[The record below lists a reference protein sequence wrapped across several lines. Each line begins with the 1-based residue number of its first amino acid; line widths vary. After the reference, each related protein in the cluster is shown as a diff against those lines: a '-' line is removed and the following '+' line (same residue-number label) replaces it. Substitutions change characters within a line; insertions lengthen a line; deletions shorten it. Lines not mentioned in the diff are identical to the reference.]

1 MAKKTTAQV
10 QFEADTS
17 GFTQGIRE
25 ADKSLSTLRNELKLN
40 SAELKE
46 NGDSVDLLSQRQNI
60 LQREHEES
68 AKKVEA
74 LESKLNAARSQFGDN
89 SQEVYKLTNQLL
101 RAKTEFQGIQNEITQ
116 TDTRMDRLEQSTEDL
131 GNAIDDTGD
140 GFTVM
145 KGAMAD
151 LVSSGV
157 QSLIGGVTDL
167 VGSLFDLSEATE
179 EYRQMQGKLAGSSET
194 YGYSVDFVKSKYED
208 FYAYVGD
215 DQMATNAI
223 TNLLG
228 IATSTE
234 QLSSIA
240 DGAIGVWAT
249 YGDSIPIESLTE
261 AINETVNVG
270 KVTGTFADTINWAGI
285 TNEQFASIL
294 GNGTEAQKAFN
305 KAIANGETQEDAF
318 SAALASTSDTTER
331 AAIVSDYL
339 NGVYGQSKVVYDD
352 LSGSMIEA
360 NRAELE
366 LKDAQAQLGETMEP
380 VNSAFTQFKAD
391 SLEKLQP
398 IVEDVIGVL
407 SEFKKWMD
415 ENKAVVEA
423 VKVAVIILGG
433 AFGAL
438 AIAMGIQSLIR
449 GITTAFGTLN
459 AVMAANPIM
468 LIVMLIAGLVAG
480 FIYLWN
486 NCEEFREFWM
496 NLWDG
501 IKEVFGAVVDWIGQ
515 AIDNTISFFQ
525 DLWTGIQNVFN
536 NIVNWISTAIDNI
549 VGFFQGLWTGIQAV
563 WDGIVLG
570 IQTFIGLVVSIF
582 DAAFQLITLPFRFI
596 WENCKDIIM
605 NVFNAIVGFISSVF
619 NTIWNVISSVLN
631 NIWNFI
637 VSIFT
642 TIWNFYV
649 SIWTQIL
656 NIITTVLNAIW
667 NVISTVLTTVWN
679 FISTI
684 FTTIWN
690 TIVSIWNAIS
700 SAISTAI
707 NFIWNIIS
715 TVFNAV
721 WGTIT
726 GIFNGI
732 KNTIVGVWNGIT
744 TTVSNVINNIK
755 NTISNV
761 FNNVKNT
768 VTNVWNGIMNAIK
781 KPIEKARDLVKNAID
796 KIKGFFNFEFKW
808 PKLKMPH
815 FGIKPKGWQIG
826 DLLEGKIPKLSID
839 WYADGGI
846 FTKPTLFNTLSGIKG
861 VGEAGSEAVLPL
873 SRLEN
878 WIYNALRQNNAQMLS
893 ANNSNFEKLIE
904 VAEMILVKDSNMYVD
919 SRKVSEALSNSNDT
933 VSGEIISMK
942 ERGLILS

>member
-116 TDTRMDRLEQSTEDL
+116 TDTRMDRLKQGTEEL

-179 EYRQMQGKLAGSSET
+179 EYRQMQSKLEGSANSF
-194 YGYSVDFVKSKYED
+194 GYSVDYVKSKYEE
-208 FYAYVGD
+208 FYSYVGD

-223 TNLLG
+223 TNLTGLG
-228 IATSTE
+228 IETSS
-234 QLSSIA
+234 L
-240 DGAIGVWAT
+240 DRLVNGAIAT
-249 YGDSIPIESLTE
+249 WSAYGDSIPIESLTE
-261 AINETVNVG
+261 SMNETIQVG
-270 KVTGTFADTINWAGI
+270 KVTGTFADTLNWASLSAG
-285 TNEQFASIL
+285 QWKFIL
-294 GNGTEAQKAFN
+294 GEGSAAQSAFN
-305 KAIANGETQEDAF
+305 KAISDGEAVEDAF
-318 SAALASTSDTTER
+318 SAALAATTDKQER
-331 AAIVSDYL
+331 ANMVAGVL
-339 NGVYGQSKVVYDD
+339 NTTYGQSKNTYDE

-360 NRAELE
+360 NKAELD
-366 LKDAQAQLGETMEP
+366 LKDAQAELGETMEP
-380 VNSAFTQFKAD
+380 VNTAFTQFKAD
-391 SLEKLQP
+391 SLEKLKP

-407 SEFKKWMD
+407 SDFKKWMD

-423 VKVAVIILGG
+423 VKVAVVILGG

-449 GITTAFGTLN
+449 GITTAFGALN

-480 FIYLWN
+480 FVYLWN

-501 IKEVFGAVVDWIGQ
+501 IKQVFGAVVNWIKQ
-515 AIDNTISFFQ
+515 AIDNVI
-525 DLWTGIQNVFN
+525 I
-536 NIVNWISTAIDNI
+536 
-549 VGFFQGLWTGIQAV
+549 FFQGLWTF
-563 WDGIVLG
+563 
-570 IQTFIGLVVSIF
+570 IQTTV
-582 DAAFQLITLPFRFI
+582 
-596 WENCKDIIM
+596 
-605 NVFNAIVGFISSVF
+605 
-619 NTIWNVISSVLN
+619 
-631 NIWNFI
+631 
-637 VSIFT
+637 T
-642 TIWNFYV
+642 TIFNFYV
-649 SIWTQIL
+649 SIWTAIF
-656 NIITTVLNAIW
+656 NTISNVLNMIW

-715 TVFNAV
+715 TVFNAI

-726 GIFNGI
+726 EIFNGI

-781 KPIEKARDLVKNAID
+781 KPIEKARDLVKSAID

-846 FTKPTLFNTLSGIKG
+846 FTKPTLFNTLSGLKG

-893 ANNSNFEKLIE
+893 VNNSNFEKLIE
-904 VAEMILVKDSNMYVD
+904 VAEMILAKDSNMYVD
-919 SRKVSEALSNSNDT
+919 SRKVSEALSNANDS
-933 VSGEIISMK
+933 VSGELINLK
-942 ERGLILS
+942 GRGLILS

>member
-116 TDTRMDRLEQSTEDL
+116 TDTRMDRLKQGTEEL

-179 EYRQMQGKLAGSSET
+179 EYRQMQSKLEGSANSF
-194 YGYSVDFVKSKYED
+194 GYSVDYVKSKYEE
-208 FYAYVGD
+208 FYSYVGD

-223 TNLLG
+223 TNLTGLG
-228 IATSTE
+228 IETSS
-234 QLSSIA
+234 L
-240 DGAIGVWAT
+240 DRLVNGAIAT
-249 YGDSIPIESLTE
+249 WSAYGDSIPIESLTE
-261 AINETVNVG
+261 SMNETIQVG
-270 KVTGTFADTINWAGI
+270 KVTGTFADTLNWASLSAG
-285 TNEQFASIL
+285 QWKFIL
-294 GNGTEAQKAFN
+294 GEGSAAQSAFN
-305 KAIANGETQEDAF
+305 KAISDGEAVEDAF
-318 SAALASTSDTTER
+318 SAALAATTDKQER
-331 AAIVSDYL
+331 ANMVAGVL
-339 NGVYGQSKVVYDD
+339 NTTYGQSKNTYDE

-360 NRAELE
+360 NKAELD
-366 LKDAQAQLGETMEP
+366 LKDAQAELGETMEP
-380 VNSAFTQFKAD
+380 VNTAFTQFKAD
-391 SLEKLQP
+391 SLEKLKP

-407 SEFKKWMD
+407 SDFKKWMD

-423 VKVAVIILGG
+423 VKVAVVILGG

-449 GITTAFGTLN
+449 GITTAFGALN

-480 FIYLWN
+480 FVYLWN

-501 IKEVFGAVVDWIGQ
+501 IKQVFGAVVNWIKQ
-515 AIDNTISFFQ
+515 AIDNVI
-525 DLWTGIQNVFN
+525 I
-536 NIVNWISTAIDNI
+536 
-549 VGFFQGLWTGIQAV
+549 FFQGLWTF
-563 WDGIVLG
+563 
-570 IQTFIGLVVSIF
+570 IQT
-582 DAAFQLITLPFRFI
+582 
-596 WENCKDIIM
+596 
-605 NVFNAIVGFISSVF
+605 IV
-619 NTIWNVISSVLN
+619 
-631 NIWNFI
+631 
-637 VSIFT
+637 T
-642 TIWNFYV
+642 TIFNFYV
-649 SIWTQIL
+649 SIWTAIF
-656 NIITTVLNAIW
+656 NTISNVLNMIW

-726 GIFNGI
+726 EIFNGI

-781 KPIEKARDLVKNAID
+781 KPIEKARDLVKSAID

-846 FTKPTLFNTLSGIKG
+846 FTKPTLFNTLSGLKG

-893 ANNSNFEKLIE
+893 VNNSNFEKLIE
-904 VAEMILVKDSNMYVD
+904 VAEMILAKDSNMYVD
-919 SRKVSEALSNSNDT
+919 SRKVSEALSNANDS
-933 VSGEIISMK
+933 VSGELINLK
-942 ERGLILS
+942 GRGLILS